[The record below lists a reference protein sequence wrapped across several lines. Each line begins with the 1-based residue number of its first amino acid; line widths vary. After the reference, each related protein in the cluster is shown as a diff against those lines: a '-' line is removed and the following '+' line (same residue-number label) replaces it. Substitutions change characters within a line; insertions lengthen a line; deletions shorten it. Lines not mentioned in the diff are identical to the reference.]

1 MTPNLE
7 VVQYLIL
14 SQLKFKIALQ
24 PYITQRD
31 NLLKQDSLFSDE
43 IKQQFKEL
51 ASQIIVDDVTRNMA
65 VSTEEVKQVLE
76 DLNFD
81 EYLQ

>member
-1 MTPNLE
+1 MNPLE
-7 VVQYLIL
+7 IAQYLIL
-14 SQLKFKIALQ
+14 SQQRFKIQLQ

-51 ASQIIVDDVTRNMA
+51 ASQIIVDDVTRNMG
-65 VSTEEVKQVLE
+65 VSTEEVQAVLD

-81 EYLQ
+81 EYLK

>member
-31 NLLKQDSLFSDE
+31 NLLKRDSLFSDE

-51 ASQIIVDDVTRNMA
+51 ASQIIVDDVTRNMG

>member
-31 NLLKQDSLFSDE
+31 NLLKRDSLFSDE

-51 ASQIIVDDVTRNMA
+51 ASQIIVDDVTRNMG
-65 VSTEEVKQVLE
+65 VSTEEVQAVLD

-81 EYLQ
+81 EYLK

>member
-7 VVQYLIL
+7 VAQYLIL

-31 NLLKQDSLFSDE
+31 NLLKQDRLFSDE

-51 ASQIIVDDVTRNMA
+51 VSQIIVDDVTRNMG
-65 VSTEEVKQVLE
+65 VSTEEIQVVLD

>member
-51 ASQIIVDDVTRNMA
+51 ASQIIVDDVTRNMG

>member
-31 NLLKQDSLFSDE
+31 NLLKRDSLFSDE